1 MHILF
6 LTDNFP
12 PESNAPANRTY
23 EHAIRWV
30 ESGNKVT
37 VITCA
42 PNFPSGK
49 VFPGYR
55 NRWYQR
61 EEMNGIQVVRVKTYI
76 TANERFLRRIVDYM
90 SFMVTGTIAA
100 LIQKKPDVI
109 VATSPQ
115 FFCGIAGMIAATLRS
130 KRFVVEIRD
139 LWPDSIVAL
148 GMMQRSPGIR
158 FLEWLERLLYKRA
171 DSIVVVTEAF
181 KRVIS
186 ERCAEPGKIEVV
198 LNGVDTTKFFPAE
211 RNEELRTSIGLQGK
225 FVVAYIGTHGLAHN
239 LSTVVESARK
249 LAHNPNIAFLLIG
262 TGADYAQIAETIK
275 MYELDNVILLGQQ
288 PRERIPDYLRLCD
301 VSLITLRDTEVFTTV
316 IPSKIFECMGVGVP
330 VITSVPDG
338 ELTRIVKDR
347 RCGVCIPP
355 ESPDEMADAIQM
367 LADNPRQ
374 LAEYRE
380 NSMSASKHYS
390 RDRLA
395 QQMLSVMTAT
405 SLQDDPVKIST

>member
-23 EHAIRWV
+23 EHAVRWV
-30 ESGNKVT
+30 KSGNKVT

-61 EEMNGIQVVRVKTYI
+61 EQMNGIEVVRVKTYI
-76 TANERFLRRIVDYM
+76 TANERFLRRIVDYL
-90 SFMVTGTIAA
+90 SFMVTGTVAA

-115 FFCGIAGMIAATLRS
+115 FFCGVAGMLAATLRS
-130 KRFVVEIRD
+130 KPFVLEIRD

-148 GMMQRSPGIR
+148 GMMRRSVGVR

-181 KRVIS
+181 KQVIS
-186 ERCAEPGKIEVV
+186 KRCTDPGKIEVV
-198 LNGVDTTKFFPAE
+198 LNGVDSAKFFPAS
-211 RNEELRTSIGLQGK
+211 RDDELRERTGLQDK
-225 FVVAYIGTHGLAHN
+225 FVVGYIGTHGLAHN
-239 LSTVVESARK
+239 LRTVIEAARALSA
-249 LAHNPNIAFLLIG
+249 NPQIAFLLIG
-262 TGADYAQIAETIK
+262 TGADYAEISATIDEYK
-275 MYELDNVILLGQQ
+275 LDNVTLLGQQ
-288 PRERIPDYLRLCD
+288 PRESIPDYLRLCD
-301 VSLITLRDTEVFTTV
+301 VSLITLRNTEVFSTV
-316 IPSKIFECMGVGVP
+316 IPSKLFECLGVGIP
-330 VITSVPDG
+330 VLTSVPEG

-347 RCGVCIPP
+347 NCGACVPP
-355 ESPDEMADAIQM
+355 ESPELLAAAIQKMADSPEE
-367 LADNPRQ
+367 LAV
-374 LAEYRE
+374 LRE
-380 NSMSASKHYS
+380 NSLAAAKHYS

-395 QQMLSVMTAT
+395 QHMLDIMTSAA
-405 SLQDDPVKIST
+405 LQNDTVKVST

>member
-23 EHAIRWV
+23 EHAVRWV

-61 EEMNGIQVVRVKTYI
+61 EEMDGIQVVRVKTYI

-100 LIQKKPDVI
+100 VIQKKPDVI

-158 FLEWLERLLYKRA
+158 VLEWLERLLYKRA

-186 ERCAEPGKIEVV
+186 ERCTDPGKIEVV
-198 LNGVDTTKFFPAE
+198 LNGVDTTKFFPAKQDDA
-211 RNEELRTSIGLQGK
+211 LRTRTGLQDK
-225 FVVAYIGTHGLAHN
+225 FVVGYIGTHGLAHN
-239 LSTVVESARK
+239 LSTVVEAARK
-249 LAHNPNIAFLLIG
+249 LSSNPRIAFLLIG

-275 MYELDNVILLGQQ
+275 MYELDNVVLLGQQ
-288 PRERIPDYLRLCD
+288 PRESIPDYLRLCD

-330 VITSVPDG
+330 VLTSVPEG
-338 ELTRIVKDR
+338 ELTRIVTDR
-347 RCGVCIPP
+347 QCGVCVPP
-355 ESPDEMADAIQM
+355 ESPDE
-367 LADNPRQ
+367 LAEAVQRLSENPAL

-380 NSMSASKHYS
+380 NSRAASKHYS

-395 QQMLSVMTAT
+395 QHMLNVMT
-405 SLQDDPVKIST
+405 SSSMQDDPVKIST